1 MEGVVWAEEGAKLL
15 ACFFCLG
22 AQKSVTY
29 FVDIGDLGQSESD
42 TCCHPS
48 GVSFT
53 R

>member
-1 MEGVVWAEEGAKLL
+1 MEGVVWAEEGAELL
-15 ACFFCLG
+15 ACFFCLEEERQSNTFLLLEIWESAG
-22 AQKSVTY
+22 SV
-29 FVDIGDLGQSESD
+29 

>member
-1 MEGVVWAEEGAKLL
+1 MEGVIWAKEGAELL
-15 ACFFCLG
+15 ACFFCLEEERQLNPLLLLEFWG
-22 AQKSVTY
+22 NA
-29 FVDIGDLGQSESD
+29 GSD